1 MIFLESY
8 LGEVYICVNVFINT
22 KNKVGRFPINHLIF
36 RTCGSL
42 VMSPLLFIFLLSLL
56 VLILKWKKNAK
67 RKKGKFPPTPPK
79 LPIIGNLHQIGKL
92 PHKSLWR
99 LSQLY
104 GPIISLDLGSI
115 QTTVISSADAARS
128 LLRTH
133 DLQTCSRPQTESA
146 RKLTHNFHDI
156 AFSPY
161 GDYWREM
168 RKICVLELFSL
179 KRLKSYEPIRDQEVN
194 SLMESI
200 SELASCGAAVD
211 LTQKSMALTAAI
223 IFRIAFGKKVVE
235 GDGFHELVS
244 EAEALLGSYS
254 GYELFPNLIGKV
266 IDWFS
271 GHQRKVLKVFNE
283 LDALFQ
289 EVMDEHLCVERDKTD
304 QEDDIIDV
312 LLGISQNQHQ
322 PPSNVS
328 ISHQHIKGLLLVIN
342 HL

>member
-1 MIFLESY
+1 
-8 LGEVYICVNVFINT
+8 
-22 KNKVGRFPINHLIF
+22 
-36 RTCGSL
+36 
-42 VMSPLLFIFLLSLL
+42 
-56 VLILKWKKNAK
+56 
-67 RKKGKFPPTPPK
+67 
-79 LPIIGNLHQIGKL
+79 
-92 PHKSLWR
+92 
-99 LSQLY
+99 
-104 GPIISLDLGSI
+104 
-115 QTTVISSADAARS
+115 
-128 LLRTH
+128 
-133 DLQTCSRPQTESA
+133 
-146 RKLTHNFHDI
+146 
-156 AFSPY
+156 
-161 GDYWREM
+161 M